1 MTPEAALHPTRVLDS
16 VVIGAGQA
24 GLSASHHLL
33 RLGIDHLVL
42 DANVAAGGAWEHR
55 WDALTMADVHGVSE
69 LPGTDKP
76 VAAPRDPANVA
87 VPQYFEAY
95 EAAFG
100 LPVVRPATVRAV
112 TRSAEGFL
120 VEATLP
126 SGRVQLR
133 ARTLVNATGTWTRP
147 FVPTYPGQAGF
158 AGTQLHTRDFPG
170 PEFFDGRRTLVVGG
184 GASAVQFLG
193 LLAPRVGAENLV
205 WTTRREPVWLDQEF
219 TPELGS
225 QIVAKVS
232 ERARAG
238 LPTRSVVSYTG
249 LFLREQEQQALAL
262 GVYDSRRPMFD
273 RIEPDGVR
281 WDQPPP
287 GAPAF
292 EAVDVILWATGFRAA
307 VDHLAGLRLR
317 SARGGIQLADD
328 ETTAVADPRVQLV
341 GYGPSASTIGANRA
355 GRRAALG
362 VRRALQQADL
372 QQPDQRRL
380 SA

>member
-1 MTPEAALHPTRVLDS
+1 MSPEPALHPNRVLDS

-24 GLSASHHLL
+24 GLSASHHLR

-42 DANVAAGGAWEHR
+42 DANEAPGGAWQHR

-76 VAAPRDPANVA
+76 VAAPQDPANVA
-87 VPQYFEAY
+87 VPQYFAAY
-95 EAAFG
+95 EAEFG
-100 LPVVRPATVRAV
+100 LPVVRPARVVAV
-112 TRSAEGFL
+112 TRSETGFL
-120 VEATLP
+120 IEATVP
-126 SGRVQLR
+126 SGRRQWH

-147 FVPTYPGQAGF
+147 FVPTYPGQGSF
-158 AGTQLHTRDFPG
+158 AGRQLHTRDFPG
-170 PEFFDGRRTLVVGG
+170 PAFFDGRRTLVVGG

-249 LFLREQEQQALAL
+249 LFLRDQEQQALAL
-262 GVYDSRRPMFD
+262 GVYAARRPMFD

-281 WDQPPP
+281 WDERRP
-287 GAPAF
+287 GSSAF
-292 EAVDVILWATGFRAA
+292 EAVDVILWATGFGAA
-307 VDHLAGLRLR
+307 LGHLAPLRLR
-317 SARGGIQLADD
+317 SPRGGIQLADD

-341 GYGPSASTIGANRA
+341 GYGPSASTIGGNRA

-362 VRRALQQADL
+362 VRRALRQLEQQ
-372 QQPDQRRL
+372 RL
-380 SA
+380 IA

>member
-1 MTPEAALHPTRVLDS
+1 MSPEPVLHPDRVLDS

-24 GLSASHHLL
+24 GLSASHHLQ

-42 DANVAAGGAWEHR
+42 DANAAAGGAWQHR
-55 WDALTMADVHGVSE
+55 WDALTMADVHGVAE

-76 VAAPRDPANVA
+76 TAMPYQRANVA
-87 VPQYFEAY
+87 VPRYFGAY
-95 EAAFG
+95 ETAFG
-100 LPVVRPATVRAV
+100 LPVVRPATVVAV
-112 TRSAEGFL
+112 TRSAGGFL

-147 FVPTYPGQAGF
+147 LVPSYPGQASF

-170 PEFFDGRRTLVVGG
+170 PEFFEGRRTVVVGG

-193 LLAPRVGAENLV
+193 LLAPLVGAENLV

-225 QIVAKVS
+225 RVVAKVS

-249 LFLREQEQQALAL
+249 LFLREQEQQAAAL
-262 GVYDSRRPMFD
+262 GVYAARRPMFS

-281 WDQPPP
+281 WHQPPP
-287 GAPAF
+287 GAPVF

-317 SARGGIQLADD
+317 SPRGGIQLADD

-372 QQPDQRRL
+372 QQPDQRQL